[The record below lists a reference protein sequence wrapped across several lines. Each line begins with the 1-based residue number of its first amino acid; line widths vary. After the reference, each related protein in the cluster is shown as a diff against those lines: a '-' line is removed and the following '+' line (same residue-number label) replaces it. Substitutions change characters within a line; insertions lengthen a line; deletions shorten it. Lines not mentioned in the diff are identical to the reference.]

1 VLEYGRDLAQGLQAA
16 ARSAAGILYHIRGI
30 KATIKKE
37 KESVGGYLTGRG
49 NAVYNRDM
57 KNNEIQRQLGILVD
71 FLGML
76 FAVALIWA
84 SLFVGHAFGF

>member
-1 VLEYGRDLAQGLQAA
+1 VGRLAQGLQAA
-16 ARSAAGILYHIRGI
+16 ALCAAGTLYHIRGI
-30 KATIKKE
+30 KARIKKE

-49 NAVYNRDM
+49 NAVYNKDM
-57 KNNEIQRQLGILVD
+57 KNKEIQEQLGMVAD

-76 FAVALIWA
+76 FFVALVWA

>member
-1 VLEYGRDLAQGLQAA
+1 MAQGLQAA
-16 ARSAAGILYHIRGI
+16 ALCAAGTLYHIRGI

-49 NAVYNRDM
+49 NAVYNMRM
-57 KNNEIQRQLGILVD
+57 NNNEIQRQLGMLVD
-71 FLGML
+71 FLGAL